1 MFLAVG
7 RRPRGCMRVLRWP
20 LGGGSLEVVA
30 MPLVCACGV
39 FGGKICGSVSGE

>member
-1 MFLAVG
+1 MHEGVKVAS
-7 RRPRGCMRVLRWP
+7 
-20 LGGGSLEVVA
+20 GGGSLEVVA